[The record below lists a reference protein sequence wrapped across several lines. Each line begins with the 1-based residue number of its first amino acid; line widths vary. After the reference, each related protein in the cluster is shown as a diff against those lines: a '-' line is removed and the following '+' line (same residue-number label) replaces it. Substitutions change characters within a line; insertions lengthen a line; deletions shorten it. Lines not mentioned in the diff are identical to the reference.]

1 MGYTFWP
8 GDNSERKV
16 SFLKNLDGM
25 KLSTLARFRFALA
38 IYFTLHTASHVI
50 LVYDIFW
57 QYLTNWSLASG
68 MITYILLAVAHC
80 INGDFSKEAYLES
93 DEFEKQP

>member
-16 SFLKNLDGM
+16 AFLKNLGDI
-25 KLSTLARFRFALA
+25 KLSTLARYRAALA

-50 LVYDIFW
+50 LVFDIFW

-68 MITYILLAVAHC
+68 MITYILLTVAHWR
-80 INGDFSKEAYLES
+80 N
-93 DEFEKQP
+93 